1 MKSFNKMLYE
11 TIKNLN
17 ISKKDYI
24 QLLTLLHDLINI
36 GKEKEK
42 LEIEIQKLKRELWF
56 ISSQNQREYAKSLN
70 FTLDEKYN
78 GKKIDLIKRELF
90 TREQIFHIIS
100 QNEKIQDLKSS
111 IIKPTK
117 NIKSLNHELELR
129 LNEIKK
135 LNEDLIFYNP
145 VDLEKNNIKN
155 YINRVKRTE
164 LPKIKEKILIE
175 EYKIATRTR

>member
-24 QLLTLLHDLINI
+24 QLLTLLRDLINI

-117 NIKSLNHELELR
+117 NIKSLNHDFENPDPDIRLQGSIASPRAFISLR
-129 LNEIKK
+129 PLTK
-135 LNEDLIFYNP
+135 FW
-145 VDLEKNNIKN
+145 
-155 YINRVKRTE
+155 TSG
-164 LPKIKEKILIE
+164 
-175 EYKIATRTR
+175 AS